1 MLKVGTAA
9 TIAVNGNAAFAGIV
23 TVGGDLNVIGDIVYD
38 EITGRNLNITGIT
51 TLQSQANFGGTLG
64 IGATVFTNGN
74 VAISGITTVGGAL
87 LVGAGIT
94 VSGDILPN
102 ADGSRDLGSATLEFQ
117 DLFIDGTANIDS
129 LAADSA
135 AIGDLTADRVVIAG
149 TSGELEDDA
158 NFTYDGSIL
167 KIAAGAG
174 ASIHN
179 TGNAAFVGVVTAGRG
194 FAIGI
199 QSASLDVAKNVGIS
213 TLNFI
218 GAGNTFKVTGQT
230 LDISIAGGGGGG
242 GSELDTSVNGT
253 TAVGVG
259 SIAVATH
266 RSASIRVQI
275 DQGAN
280 YQVGRYLMIHDGTTV
295 TVVEEAAVATGDML
309 GSFTGDINNS
319 NAELKV
325 TMANSGIATVTTI
338 IDKITI

>member
-1 MLKVGTAA
+1 MSAEIRVDTIKGRSGINTFSFKGDGFSFDQKVGIGTTLASDPVKVTNA
-9 TIAVNGNAAFAGIV
+9 GKLSVGVVSCHTIFAGIV
-23 TVGGDLNVIGDIVYD
+23 TGPGAGVGIKTAGGVIGY
-38 EITGRNLNITGIT
+38 G
-51 TLQSQANFGGTLG
+51 
-64 IGATVFTNGN
+64 FT
-74 VAISGITTVGGAL
+74 
-87 LVGAGIT
+87 
-94 VSGDILPN
+94 
-102 ADGSRDLGSATLEFQ
+102 
-117 DLFIDGTANIDS
+117 
-129 LAADSA
+129 
-135 AIGDLTADRVVIAG
+135 
-149 TSGELEDDA
+149 
-158 NFTYDGSIL
+158 
-167 KIAAGAG
+167 
-174 ASIHN
+174 
-179 TGNAAFVGVVTAGRG
+179 
-194 FAIGI
+194 
-199 QSASLDVAKNVGIS
+199 

-218 GAGNTFKVTGQT
+218 GSGNTFATSGNTV
-230 LDISIAGGGGGG
+230 DISIAGGGGGG

>member
-1 MLKVGTAA
+1 MAAEIRVDTIKGRSGINTFSFKGDGFSFDQKVGIGTTLASDPVKVTNA
-9 TIAVNGNAAFAGIV
+9 GKISVGVVSCHTIFAGIV
-23 TVGGDLNVIGDIVYD
+23 TGPGAGVGIKTAGGVIGY
-38 EITGRNLNITGIT
+38 G
-51 TLQSQANFGGTLG
+51 
-64 IGATVFTNGN
+64 FT
-74 VAISGITTVGGAL
+74 
-87 LVGAGIT
+87 
-94 VSGDILPN
+94 
-102 ADGSRDLGSATLEFQ
+102 
-117 DLFIDGTANIDS
+117 
-129 LAADSA
+129 
-135 AIGDLTADRVVIAG
+135 
-149 TSGELEDDA
+149 
-158 NFTYDGSIL
+158 
-167 KIAAGAG
+167 
-174 ASIHN
+174 
-179 TGNAAFVGVVTAGRG
+179 
-194 FAIGI
+194 
-199 QSASLDVAKNVGIS
+199 

-218 GAGNTFKVTGQT
+218 GSGNTFATSGNTV
-230 LDISIAGGGGGG
+230 DISIAGGGGGG

-325 TMANSGIATVTTI
+325 TMASSGIATVTTI